1 MEYLEISNNLRSQ
14 FNQNKLFAI
23 DKFNLTTFQQIFREL
38 FSTKCNKENKSY
50 YSWLSKNIKN
60 YLSNET
66 SFNPEELTSLN
77 KEILYTDLFLINN
90 EYPDYERLSDWLNF
104 VIREEKI
111 LPDDFI
117 PVTNRNLIS
126 CLVLDNINNK
136 FDPIIKYYME
146 QKPKNLF
153 FIGDDVH
160 TLDIIINTNPDR
172 EIFINFIIKHNISLT
187 APNIRFNHMVD
198 TDLDIII
205 QKKLISHDNQS
216 SWHNIYAQKLKNKKQ
231 EEQILIMN
239 SFTDMEMSAINLPV
253 SNCLLQSSF
262 SNFANKKYY
271 RNPFYFDDTLFSQKF
286 NHQTEFL
293 EQNKYELSLNIIQ
306 WPDDDDLKLPFF
318 KYFIDFLNNNNV
330 FLDSDKLYDF
340 FSKKI
345 TAYTEDEI
353 RPYLAII
360 VNNEQNILTDSLNQ
374 NKIKLKQRL

>member
-1 MEYLEISNNLRSQ
+1 MEHLEISNNLRLQ
-14 FNQNKLFAI
+14 FNQKKLFAI
-23 DKFNLTTFQQIFREL
+23 DKFNLTTFQNIFREL

-66 SFNPEELTSLN
+66 SYNPEELTSLN

-90 EYPDYERLSDWLNF
+90 EYPDYERLSNWLNF
-104 VIREEKI
+104 VIREENI

-136 FDPIIKYYME
+136 LDPIIKYYME

-153 FIGDDVH
+153 FIGNDVH
-160 TLDIIINTNPDR
+160 TLDIIVNTNPDR
-172 EIFINFIIKHNISLT
+172 EIFINFMIKHNISLT
-187 APNIRFNHMVD
+187 AKNIRFNHMVD

-216 SWHNIYAQKLKNKKQ
+216 SWNNIYAQKLKNKKQ
-231 EEQILIMN
+231 EEQVLIMN

-253 SNCLLQSSF
+253 SKCLLQSSF
-262 SNFANKKYY
+262 SNFANKTYY

-286 NHQTEFL
+286 NDQTEFL
-293 EQNKYELSLNIIQ
+293 EKNKYELSLNIIQ
-306 WPDDDDLKLPFF
+306 WPDEDDLKLPKADILFAPHHGR
-318 KYFIDFLNNNNV
+318 KTGKIPKSI
-330 FLDSDKLYDF
+330 LDVVNPK
-340 FSKKI
+340 
-345 TAYTEDEI
+345 
-353 RPYLAII
+353 II
-360 VNNEQNILTDSLNQ
+360 VIGEADSEYLHYYQGYN
-374 NKIKLKQRL
+374 